1 MNVDEASTS
10 CQQVLDLLGEAVVAD
25 RTYFEELL
33 VGILAQGHVL
43 IEDVPGTGKTLT
55 ARTMAQL
62 LGLEF
67 NRIQFTP
74 DLLPGDVTGT
84 NVYREAESTFE
95 FNPGPLFANVV
106 LADEINRAPP
116 KTQAALLEA
125 MEERQVTVDGVTH
138 DLPEPFF
145 VIATQNPV
153 EHEGTFR
160 LPEAQIDR
168 FLVKTSIGYP
178 DADSEMHLL
187 DRRGNRDTRTPT
199 LDAEFPPDVVTSLRD
214 VPESV
219 AVRRR
224 AQQYIVDLVQQTR
237 SHEQIDVGVS
247 PRGTQRLYEASR
259 ARAVLHGR
267 DFVVPDDVKA
277 LTQPVLAHRLVLTT
291 DAQVRGVE
299 KRSVMAAIVDS
310 TQVPKAEGAEREG
323 GGDEEGAG
331 RSAT

>member
-1 MNVDEASTS
+1 MDVDEASSS
-10 CQQVLDLLGEAVVAD
+10 CQELLDLIEQAVVAD
-25 RTYFEELL
+25 RSFFEELL

-55 ARTMAQL
+55 ARIMAQL
-62 LGLEF
+62 MGLEF

-74 DLLPGDVTGT
+74 DLLPSDVTGT
-84 NVYREAESTFE
+84 NVYEEGEGTFE
-95 FNPGPLFANVV
+95 FQPGPIFANVV

-138 DLPEPFF
+138 DLPTPFF

-153 EHEGTFR
+153 EQEGTFR

-178 DADSEMHLL
+178 DPDSEMHLL
-187 DRRGNRDTRTPT
+187 DRRGERDTRTPT
-199 LDAEFPPDVVTSLRD
+199 LEHRWPPETVTALRD

-237 SHEQIDVGVS
+237 NHDRIDVGVS
-247 PRGTQRLYEASR
+247 PRGTQRMYEAAR
-259 ARAVLHGR
+259 ARAVIEGR

-277 LTQPVLAHRLVLTT
+277 LARPVFAHRLVLTT
-291 DAQVRGVE
+291 EAQVRGVD
-299 KRSVMAAIVDS
+299 KRSVMESIVDS
-310 TQVPKAEGAEREG
+310 TTVPKAEDGE
-323 GGDEEGAG
+323 
-331 RSAT
+331 SPPT